1 MKMKQVQIKKNSKND
16 AELAALKALAPKM
29 LIVFGDSDEFS
40 PQGLVKDLP
49 AMFPDATIVGCST
62 AGEISNKGVYDNT
75 VVVTGAHFDSDV
87 QILPVSETIHK
98 MDDSLACGKRF
109 AQKIKKEGL
118 KAVFLLGPGLE
129 INGSDVI
136 AGIRSVLGDSVALT
150 GGLAGDGGKFQKT
163 YTLLN
168 KDINENSVVG
178 VAIYGKDFEVS
189 FGSMG
194 GWEPFGPVRKV
205 TRSQGNIL
213 YEIDGEPALDLY
225 KKYLGDKAKDL
236 PASGLLYPFALLK
249 DNSDTTGLIRT
260 ILGIDAEKHS
270 LILAGDIPQD
280 GLVRLMNSTGKGLVM
295 GAKGAAEQS
304 MKADPSED
312 EGLAILISCVGRKI
326 VMGQDVEDE
335 VDAVREVVG
344 DSVITGFYSYG
355 EICPQS
361 GFSECK
367 LHNQTMTITYF
378 KEKRNAA

>member
-1 MKMKQVQIKKNSKND
+1 MKMKQIQLKKNSKN
-16 AELAALKALAPKM
+16 ESEFAALKALAPKM
-29 LIVFGDSDEFS
+29 LIIFGDSDEFG
-40 PQGLVKDLP
+40 PQGLVKEIP

-75 VVVTGAHFDSDV
+75 VVVTGTHFDSDV
-87 QILPVSETIHK
+87 KVIPVSETIRK
-98 MDDSLACGKRF
+98 MDDSLECGKRF
-109 AQKIKKEGL
+109 AQKINREGL

-136 AGIRSVLGDSVALT
+136 SGIRSVIGDSVALT

-163 YTLLN
+163 FTILN
-168 KDINENSVVG
+168 KDIKENAVVG
-178 VAIYGKDFEVS
+178 VAIYGKELEIT

-205 TRSQGNIL
+205 TRSKGNIL

-260 ILGIDAEKHS
+260 ILGIDAQEHS
-270 LILAGDIPQD
+270 LILAGDIPQG
-280 GLVRLMNSTGKGLVM
+280 GLVRLMNSTGKGLVN
-295 GAKGAAEQS
+295 GAKGAAEET
-304 MKADPSED
+304 MKKASEE

-335 VDAVREVVG
+335 VDAVRDVVG

-367 LHNQTMTITYF
+367 LHNQTMTITYLT
-378 KEKRNAA
+378 EKRSAA